1 VIDNP
6 IHYTNASA
14 PIPGNAVIVT
24 PACQG
29 RHSMS
34 HKEALWVCPPMT
46 VLFHQG
52 FPAREAYLIDDGL
65 VKLIRTGNDGEEM
78 ILGLRSRGS
87 ILGVASMIVQK
98 PYQVT
103 AITLSIC
110 QLRRMPL
117 KALFDIAET
126 DPHMNWLLHQAQ
138 SREVY
143 EQVGHLAG
151 WLHLS
156 ARQRFEQFMWELA
169 SGVEPND
176 ETIRR
181 KPIRLRLPLRL
192 WEVAQFIGVTPEHLS
207 RILKQVEEE
216 GIIHRQ
222 DGCLIIL
229 DLQGLYHA
237 TDY

>member
-1 VIDNP
+1 
-6 IHYTNASA
+6 
-14 PIPGNAVIVT
+14 
-24 PACQG
+24 
-29 RHSMS
+29 
-34 HKEALWVCPPMT
+34 MT

-52 FPAREAYLIDDGL
+52 FPAQEAYLIDSGL

-103 AITLSIC
+103 AITLSTC
-110 QLRRMPL
+110 ELHRMSLR
-117 KALFDIAET
+117 ALFDIAET
-126 DPHMNWLLHQAQ
+126 DPHLNWLLLQAQ

-169 SGVEPND
+169 SSVEPNL
-176 ETIRR
+176 EAMNGQ
-181 KPIRLRLPLRL
+181 PIRLRLPLKL

-207 RILKQVEEE
+207 RILKQVEDE

-229 DLQGLYHA
+229 DVQGLYHSA
-237 TDY
+237 N

>member
-1 VIDNP
+1 MTMENP
-6 IHYTNASA
+6 IHFVNVQA
-14 PIPGNAVIVT
+14 PIPGNTVFA
-24 PACQG
+24 PPSPQG
-29 RHSMS
+29 QHIAS
-34 HKEALWVCPPMT
+34 HKESLWVCPPMT

-52 FPAREAYLIDDGL
+52 FPAHEAYLIDSGL

-103 AITLSIC
+103 AITLSAC
-110 QLRRMPL
+110 ELRRMPM

-126 DPHMNWLLHQAQ
+126 DPHLNWLLHQAQ

-156 ARQRFEQFMWELA
+156 ARQRFEQFIWELA
-169 SGVEPND
+169 SSAEPNP
-176 ETIRR
+176 ETMNS
-181 KPIRLRLPLRL
+181 KQIRLRLPMRL

-216 GIIHRQ
+216 GIIRRR
-222 DGCLIIL
+222 GGYLIIS
-229 DLQGLYHA
+229 DLQVLYH
-237 TDY
+237 TVD